1 MTAAWAKRLRGAHL
15 GAWYVLATALVLVA
29 IGAIVL
35 AQLALPWVERNPRTV
50 AMWLSER
57 AGRPVAFDTLDTE
70 WTSRGPLL
78 RVTGLRIGAPD
89 TAVPVERAEIQIA
102 PYAGLLPG
110 RSLTELRLHGLALTL
125 EREDDGRWHVR
136 GLPGGAQPEDD
147 PLDALQG
154 LGELQIVDARLSID
168 APSLALQHALPRVDL
183 RMRVDRRRVRAA
195 ARAWIEADGAPLDLR
210 LELQRTDGD
219 GRAYVAMPRN
229 DLQVWSPLLASSGI
243 AIREG
248 HGSVAV
254 WLDLDERRVV
264 AATADVA
271 LETLALQRASDVG
284 QRQAAAPTVVFDGM
298 QARLHWRHAE
308 GDWRLDAPRLRVE
321 QHGRAQTLDGLT
333 VAGGGQWAIRAAR
346 VEVAPL
352 LALAALADGVSPTLR
367 EWLQASAPHAV
378 VSDLA
383 FAARR
388 DGPLRLSARIDD
400 LGFDPVSDRPGL
412 QGLSGTLTGDAAGV
426 VLRPDPAATAVF
438 DWPVGFGR
446 PHPLHLAGEV
456 VGWRDDGGWHVD
468 TPALR
473 IEGEG
478 YAADARGGVAFEQDG
493 TRPRLDLAV
502 RVDTAQMPEAK
513 KFWVRHEMPQAARA
527 WLDMALVAGEVQDGR
542 AIVAGDLDHWPF
554 SPKDGHDRMGVFA
567 AEARIADATVRFDD
581 EWPAMEALSGRLR
594 FLNDGFM
601 LDGAGGELAG
611 VPVRDVTAGI
621 AHYGTSPV
629 AVQAGSTTDA
639 ARLLALLRQ
648 SPFHARHAETLDAL
662 DVSGPARAAVTV
674 AVPRGAPLRLDG
686 TVALDGVA
694 MRESRFDLAFDG
706 VRGDARFNQ
715 TGFSAERLA
724 VQQDGRA
731 GHLALR
737 AGDGHVRDRAQ
748 AFEGEL
754 DIALAASTLLARAPD
769 LAWLRPHVDGVAPW
783 QVQVTIAD
791 AAQAGAPA
799 AQLLL
804 RSELVGTTLRLPA
817 PLDKPAATPLRTT
830 IEAPIPFE
838 GGDIAVGFG
847 NRLAVRARTRGE
859 RTGVRVEFGSA
870 RVQAAPPAT
879 GLAIA
884 GRTPVVDLVD
894 WLGLMGGDGDGLALQ
909 SLDLTAADLR
919 LPGARFG
926 QTRLTATPAAGATE
940 LRLDGSGLAGDVR
953 LPHADGAPVVVALQ
967 RLHWPALA
975 QTTPGAA
982 SAAAARVTRA
992 PVEDG
997 HDPGALPP
1005 VQLTVDDLRVGEL
1018 ALGRVDARS
1027 RPGAGGLVLDH
1038 LRIRAPQ
1045 HRIDATGR
1053 WTGRGA
1059 AARTSVE
1066 VDVESE
1072 DFGRLLSGLGFA
1084 GSIVGGQGRVD
1095 FDTAW
1100 PGSPAAFDIA
1110 ALQGSLQL
1118 TVKDGQLVELD
1129 PGAGRVL
1136 GLLSLTELPRR
1147 LTLDFRDF
1155 FNRGFGFSRIAGD
1168 IRFGDGLARSD
1179 GVTIDG
1185 PAAEIRIR
1193 GSADLQ
1199 ARTHDQS
1206 IEVLPKTG
1214 NLLPAV
1220 GALTAGP
1227 VGAAVGAVANA
1238 VLRRPLAEM
1247 GARNYHVSGPWQDPK
1262 VDVVERRD
1270 SAQTPAPRPPPTRPQ
1285 AAD

>member
-29 IGAIVL
+29 IGAVVL
-35 AQLALPWVERNPRTV
+35 AQLALPWVERNPRAV
-50 AMWLSER
+50 AVWLSER

-70 WTSRGPLL
+70 WTRRGPLL

-89 TAVPVERAEIQIA
+89 VAVPVERAEIQVA

-136 GLPGGAQPEDD
+136 GLPGAARPDDD

-154 LGELQIVDARLSID
+154 LGELQVVDAQLSID
-168 APSLALQHALPRVDL
+168 APSLALRHVLPRVDL

-210 LELQRTDGD
+210 LDLQRADGD

-229 DLQVWSPLLASSGI
+229 ELQVWSPLLAPSGI

-248 HGSVAV
+248 HGGVAV

-271 LETLALQRASDVG
+271 LDRLALQRASDVA
-284 QRQAAAPTVVFDGM
+284 QQQAEAPTVTFDGM
-298 QARLHWRHAE
+298 QARLHWHHAD
-308 GDWRLDAPRLRVE
+308 GDWRLDAPRLRIV
-321 QHGRAQTLDGLT
+321 QHGRAQTLDGLA
-333 VAGGGQWAIRAAR
+333 VAGGAHWALRAAR

-352 LALAALADGVSPTLR
+352 LALAALADGASPALR
-367 EWLQASAPHAV
+367 AWLQAAAPHAV

-383 FAARR
+383 VAVQRNGRA
-388 DGPLRLSARIDD
+388 RLSARIDD
-400 LGFDPVSDRPGL
+400 LGFAPVSDRPGL
-412 QGLSGTLTGDAAGV
+412 EGLSGTLTGDAAAV
-426 VLRPDPAATAVF
+426 VFRPDPTAAPVF
-438 DWPVGFGR
+438 DWPVGFGV
-446 PHPLHLAGEV
+446 PHPLQLTGDV
-456 VGWRDDGGWHVD
+456 VGWRDADGWHVD
-468 TPALR
+468 TPGLR
-473 IEGEG
+473 IEGDG
-478 YAADARGGVAFEQDG
+478 YAADARGGLAIDHDG
-493 TRPRLDLAV
+493 SRPRLDLAV
-502 RVDTAQMPEAK
+502 RVDTAQIPVAK
-513 KFWVRHEMPQAARA
+513 KFWVRHEMPEAARN
-527 WLDMALVAGEVQDGR
+527 WLDMALVAGEVQGGR
-542 AIVAGDLDHWPF
+542 AIVSGDLDDWPF
-554 SPKDGHDRMGVFA
+554 GANEGRDRKGVFA
-567 AEARIADATVRFDD
+567 AEARLVDATIRFDD
-581 EWPAMEALSGRLR
+581 EWPAMDALSGRLR
-594 FLNDGFM
+594 FRNDGFT
-601 LDGAGGELAG
+601 LDEATGALAG
-611 VPVRDVTAGI
+611 VPVRDIAAGMTRY
-621 AHYGTSPV
+621 ASSPV
-629 AVQAGSTTDA
+629 QVQAGAATDA
-639 ARLLALLRQ
+639 ARLLTLLRA
-648 SPFHARHAETLDAL
+648 SPLHAEHAETLDAL
-662 DVSGPARAAVTV
+662 DVAGPARVRMAL
-674 AVPRGAPLRLDG
+674 AVPPGAPVRLDG
-686 TVALDGVA
+686 TVALDGVR
-694 MRESRFDLAFDG
+694 MRETRFDLAFDD
-706 VRGDARFNQ
+706 VRGEARFDQ
-715 TGFSAERLA
+715 AGFRAEDLS
-724 VQQDGRA
+724 VHQDGQA
-731 GHLALR
+731 GRLALR

-754 DIALAASTLLARAPD
+754 DIALAASALLARAPD
-769 LAWLRPHVDGVAPW
+769 LAWLRPHVDGIAPW
-783 QVQVTIAD
+783 RVQVTIPN
-791 AAQAGAPA
+791 GAPA
-799 AQLLL
+799 GGPAARLLL
-804 RSELVGTTLRLPA
+804 RSDLVGTALRLPA
-817 PLDKPAATPLRTT
+817 PLDKPAAVPLRTT

-847 NRLAVRARTRGE
+847 NRLAVRARSRDD

-894 WLGLMGGDGDGLALQ
+894 WLGLMGGDGEGLALQ
-909 SLDLTAADLR
+909 ALDLTTADMR
-919 LPGARFG
+919 LPGARLG
-926 QTRLTATPAAGATE
+926 QTRLTAARVGGATA
-940 LRLDGSGLAGDVR
+940 LRLDGSRLAGDVR
-953 LPHADGAPVVVALQ
+953 LPDADGAPVVVALQ

-975 QTTPGAA
+975 QVAP
-982 SAAAARVTRA
+982 AAATPSAPPPARA
-992 PVEDG
+992 PADDG
-997 HDPGALPP
+997 LDPGAVPP
-1005 VQLTVDDLRVGEL
+1005 VQLTVDDLRIGEL
-1018 ALGRVDARS
+1018 ALGRVEARS

-1045 HRIDATGR
+1045 HRIDASGR
-1053 WTGRGA
+1053 WTGRGT
-1059 AARTSVE
+1059 AARTAVE

-1100 PGSPAAFDIA
+1100 PGPPAAFDIA

-1118 TVKDGQLVELD
+1118 TVKDGQLVEVD

-1155 FNRGFGFSRIAGD
+1155 FNRGFGFNRIAGD
-1168 IRFGDGLARSD
+1168 IRFGSGQARSD

-1199 ARTHDQS
+1199 ARTHDQT

-1262 VDVVERRD
+1262 VEVVERRD
-1270 SAQTPAPRPPPTRPQ
+1270 SAQTPPARPPASRPQ

>member
-29 IGAIVL
+29 IGAVVL
-35 AQLALPWVERNPRTV
+35 AQLALPWVERNPRAV
-50 AMWLSER
+50 AHWLSER
-57 AGRPVAFDTLDTE
+57 AGRPVAFDTLESE
-70 WTSRGPLL
+70 WTRRGPLL
-78 RVTGLRIGAPD
+78 RVTGLRIGAAD
-89 TAVPVERAEIQIA
+89 MAVPVERAEIQIA

-136 GLPGGAQPEDD
+136 GLPGAAQPDDD

-154 LGELQIVDARLSID
+154 LGELQVVDARLAID
-168 APSLALQHALPRVDL
+168 APSLSLRHELPRVDL
-183 RMRVDRRRVRAA
+183 RLRVDRHRVRAA

-210 LELQRTDGD
+210 LDMERADGD

-248 HGSVAV
+248 HGGVAV
-254 WLDLDERRVV
+254 WLDLHERRVI

-271 LETLALQRASDVG
+271 LETLALQRAADVA
-284 QRQAAAPTVVFDGM
+284 RQAEAAPTVAFDGM
-298 QARLHWRHAE
+298 QARLHWRHAD
-308 GDWRLDAPRLRVE
+308 GDWRLDAPRLRIV
-321 QHGRAQTLDGLT
+321 QHGREQTLDGLA
-333 VAGGGQWAIRAAR
+333 VAGGAHWAIQAQR

-367 EWLQASAPHAV
+367 DWLQASAPHAV
-378 VSDLA
+378 VSELA
-383 FAARR
+383 FAAQRG
-388 DGPLRLSARIDD
+388 GPVRVSARIDD
-400 LGFDPVSDRPGL
+400 LGFSPVADRPGL
-412 QGLSGTLTGDAAGV
+412 HGLSGTLSGDAAGV
-426 VLRPDPAATAVF
+426 VFRPDPAATAVF
-438 DWPVGFGR
+438 DWPVGFGV
-446 PHPLHLAGEV
+446 PHPLQLAGDI
-456 VGWRDDGGWHVD
+456 VGWRDGGEWHVD
-468 TPALR
+468 TPGLR
-473 IEGEG
+473 IEGDG
-478 YAADARGGVAFEQDG
+478 YAADARGGLAFDHDG
-493 TRPRLDLAV
+493 SRPRLDLAV
-502 RVDTAQMPEAK
+502 RVDPAQIPVAK
-513 KFWVRHEMPQAARA
+513 KFWVRHAMPEAARA
-527 WLDMALVAGEVQDGR
+527 WLDMALVAGEVQEGR
-542 AIVAGDLDHWPF
+542 AIVAGDLDDWPF
-554 SPKDGHDRMGVFA
+554 SPQDAHDRNGVFA
-567 AEARIADATVRFDD
+567 AEARLASATIRFQDD
-581 EWPAMEALSGRLR
+581 WPAMEALSGRLR
-594 FLNDGFM
+594 FLNDGFT
-601 LDGAGGELAG
+601 LDGAGGELAS
-611 VPVRDVTAGI
+611 VPVRDITAGMT
-621 AHYGTSPV
+621 HYGSSPV
-629 AVQAGSTTDA
+629 AVQAGSATDA
-639 ARLLALLRQ
+639 ARLLTLLKQ
-648 SPFHARHAETLDAL
+648 SPIHADHAETLDAL
-662 DVSGPARAAVTV
+662 DVAGPARVRVTL

-686 TVALDGVA
+686 TVSLDGVT

-706 VRGDARFNQ
+706 VRGEARFNQ
-715 TGFSAERLA
+715 AGFGAERLA
-724 VQQDGRA
+724 VHQDGHA

-737 AGDGHVRDRAQ
+737 AGDGHVRDRTQ

-754 DIALAASTLLARAPD
+754 DIPLAASTLLARAPD
-769 LAWLRPHVDGVAPW
+769 LAWLRPHVEGVAPW
-783 QVQVTIAD
+783 QVQVTIPDGAS
-791 AAQAGAPA
+791 AGAPA
-799 AQLLL
+799 ARLLL
-804 RSELVGTTLRLPA
+804 RSDLVGTRLRLPA

-830 IEAPIPFE
+830 IEAPIPFD
-838 GGDIAVGFG
+838 GGDISVGFG

-859 RTGVRVEFGSA
+859 RTGVRVEFGTA

-894 WLGLMGGDGDGLALQ
+894 WIGLMGGGGDGLALQ
-909 SLDLTAADLR
+909 SLDLTTGDLR

-926 QTRLTATPAAGATE
+926 QTRLTATQAAGATA

-953 LPHADGAPVVVALQ
+953 LPEADGAPVVVALQ

-975 QTTPGAA
+975 QATATAAPATPP
-982 SAAAARVTRA
+982 A
-992 PVEDG
+992 PRTPADDG
-997 HDPGALPP
+997 VDPAALPP
-1005 VQLTVDDLRVGEL
+1005 VQLTVDDLRVGAL
-1018 ALGRVDARS
+1018 ALGQVDARS

-1059 AARTSVE
+1059 AARTAVE

-1100 PGSPAAFDIA
+1100 PGSPAAFEIA
-1110 ALQGSLQL
+1110 ALQGSLQV
-1118 TVKDGQLVELD
+1118 TVKDGQLVELE

-1155 FNRGFGFSRIAGD
+1155 FNRGFAFSRIAGD
-1168 IRFGDGLARSD
+1168 IRFGGGQARSD

-1262 VDVVERRD
+1262 VEVVERRD
-1270 SAQTPAPRPPPTRPQ
+1270 SAQTPPARPPATRPQ